1 MMEYTATAAPPAA
14 AAATAAAPAPAP
26 VPAVPTGAP
35 KDNTSFTE
43 DPDLRAKLAHQAT
56 SLLNQADSGPKETR
70 LPQPGV
76 VPQPQIHPQL
86 RAAGGAANNAEIMP
100 SGLGTASTHPGA
112 IPSASS
118 AMAVHGLLD
127 HDHDHEHDGDD
138 SITDGRKAKRELS
151 QSKRAAQNRAAQRAF
166 RQRKEHHIKKL
177 EQEVRDFRTMEDTYK
192 AVQNENY
199 ALREYVIQLQS
210 RLMDS
215 QIELPQP
222 PPGVALH
229 PPRPNAPRAVAHPHP
244 PATVLEPT
252 QATSSSAGSLA
263 DVAAA
268 VHAGISARE
277 PPRDMTVDGLY
288 NRVKPETSEERSD
301 DEIRRQ
307 LQRDTLPPPSS
318 LRA

>member
-1 MMEYTATAAPPAA
+1 
-14 AAATAAAPAPAP
+14 
-26 VPAVPTGAP
+26 
-35 KDNTSFTE
+35 
-43 DPDLRAKLAHQAT
+43 
-56 SLLNQADSGPKETR
+56 
-70 LPQPGV
+70 
-76 VPQPQIHPQL
+76 
-86 RAAGGAANNAEIMP
+86 MP
-100 SGLGTASTHPGA
+100 SGLAATSTHPGA

-127 HDHDHEHDGDD
+127 HDPDHDHDGDD

-151 QSKRAAQNRAAQRAF
+151 QSKRAAQNRAAQVCDTSC
-166 RQRKEHHIKKL
+166 HIGLRMVTLTQSTESFQAKKGAPHKKL
-177 EQEVRDFRTMEDTYK
+177 EQEVRDFRTMEETYK

-222 PPGVALH
+222 PPGLALH
-229 PPRPNAPRAVAHPHP
+229 PPRPNAPRAVAHPQP
-244 PATVLEPT
+244 PANVLEPA
-252 QATSSSAGSLA
+252 QATSSAGSLA

-277 PPRDMTVDGLY
+277 PPRDMPVDGLY

-307 LQRDTLPPPSS
+307 LQRDTTLPPPSS

>member
-1 MMEYTATAAPPAA
+1 MEYTATG
-14 AAATAAAPAPAP
+14 ATAAAPAPAP
-26 VPAVPTGAP
+26 PTGAS
-35 KDNTSFTE
+35 KDSTSFTE

-56 SLLNQADSGPKETR
+56 SLLNQTDSGPKETR
-70 LPQPGV
+70 IPQPV
-76 VPQPQIHPQL
+76 VPPQPQIHPQL
-86 RAAGGAANNAEIMP
+86 RAAGGAANSTEIMP
-100 SGLGTASTHPGA
+100 SGLAAASTHPGA

-127 HDHDHEHDGDD
+127 HDPDHDHDGDD

-151 QSKRAAQNRAAQRAF
+151 QSKRAAQNRAAQ
-166 RQRKEHHIKKL
+166 L
-177 EQEVRDFRTMEDTYK
+177 EQEVRDFRTMEETYK

-222 PPGVALH
+222 PPGLALH
-229 PPRPNAPRAVAHPHP
+229 PPRPNAPRAVAHPQP
-244 PATVLEPT
+244 PANVLEPA
-252 QATSSSAGSLA
+252 QATSSAGSLA

-277 PPRDMTVDGLY
+277 PPRDMPVDGLY

-307 LQRDTLPPPSS
+307 LQRDTTLPPPSS

>member
-1 MMEYTATAAPPAA
+1 M
-14 AAATAAAPAPAP
+14 
-26 VPAVPTGAP
+26 
-35 KDNTSFTE
+35 
-43 DPDLRAKLAHQAT
+43 
-56 SLLNQADSGPKETR
+56 
-70 LPQPGV
+70 
-76 VPQPQIHPQL
+76 
-86 RAAGGAANNAEIMP
+86 
-100 SGLGTASTHPGA
+100 
-112 IPSASS
+112 
-118 AMAVHGLLD
+118 
-127 HDHDHEHDGDD
+127 
-138 SITDGRKAKRELS
+138 
-151 QSKRAAQNRAAQRAF
+151 
-166 RQRKEHHIKKL
+166 
-177 EQEVRDFRTMEDTYK
+177 RDFRTMEDTYK

-215 QIELPQP
+215 QIEPPQP

-229 PPRPNAPRAVAHPHP
+229 PPRSSAPRAVAHPHP
-244 PATVLEPT
+244 PATVLEPPQPT
-252 QATSSSAGSLA
+252 SSAGSLA

-277 PPRDMTVDGLY
+277 PPREVPVDGLY

>member
-1 MMEYTATAAPPAA
+1 MDYTATAAPAA
-14 AAATAAAPAPAP
+14 AAAAAPPVPAPA
-26 VPAVPTGAP
+26 APTGAP
-35 KDNTSFTE
+35 KDSTSFTE

-56 SLLNQADSGPKETR
+56 SLLNQTDSGPKETR
-70 LPQPGV
+70 TPQPGV
-76 VPQPQIHPQL
+76 PPQPQIHPQL
-86 RAAGGAANNAEIMP
+86 RAAGGAANSAEIMP
-100 SGLGTASTHPGA
+100 SGLAAASTHPGA

-127 HDHDHEHDGDD
+127 HDHEHDHDGDD

-215 QIELPQP
+215 QIEPPQP

-229 PPRPNAPRAVAHPHP
+229 PPRSSAPRAVAHPHP
-244 PATVLEPT
+244 PATVLEPPQPT
-252 QATSSSAGSLA
+252 SSAGSLA

-277 PPRDMTVDGLY
+277 PPREVPVDGLY

>member
-1 MMEYTATAAPPAA
+1 MEYTATAAPAA
-14 AAATAAAPAPAP
+14 AAAPAP
-26 VPAVPTGAP
+26 PTGAS
-35 KDNTSFTE
+35 KDSTSFAE

-56 SLLNQADSGPKETR
+56 SLLNQTDSGPKETR
-70 LPQPGV
+70 IPQPCV
-76 VPQPQIHPQL
+76 PPQPQIHPQL
-86 RAAGGAANNAEIMP
+86 RAAGGAANSTEIMP
-100 SGLGTASTHPGA
+100 SGLAAASTHPGA

-127 HDHDHEHDGDD
+127 HDPDHDHDHDGDD

-177 EQEVRDFRTMEDTYK
+177 EQEVRDFRTMEETYK

-222 PPGVALH
+222 PPGLALH
-229 PPRPNAPRAVAHPHP
+229 PPRPNAPRAVAPPHP
-244 PATVLEPT
+244 PASVLEPA
-252 QATSSSAGSLA
+252 QATSSAGSLA

-277 PPRDMTVDGLY
+277 PPREMPVDGIY
-288 NRVKPETSEERSD
+288 NNRVKPETSEERSD